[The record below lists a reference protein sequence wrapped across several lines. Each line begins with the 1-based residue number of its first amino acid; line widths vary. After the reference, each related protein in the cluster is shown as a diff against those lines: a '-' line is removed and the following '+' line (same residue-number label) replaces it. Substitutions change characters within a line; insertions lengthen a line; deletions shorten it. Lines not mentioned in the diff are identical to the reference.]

1 MPSPATLNHILPN
14 LPHLSGTFKTKLF
27 ILQLM
32 QSQALI
38 VGPHRISSLIHF
50 KEFLHASQ

>member
-27 ILQLM
+27 ILQLV